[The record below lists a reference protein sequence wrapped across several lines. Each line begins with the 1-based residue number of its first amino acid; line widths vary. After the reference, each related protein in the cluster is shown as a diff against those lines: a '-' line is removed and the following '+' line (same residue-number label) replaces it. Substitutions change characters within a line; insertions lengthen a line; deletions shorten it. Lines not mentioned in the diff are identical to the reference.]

1 MKGID
6 FPIVRTKPP
15 KSSRAFDL
23 TNPEERKVY
32 FHEKAGKEIA
42 DLKSFLQNN
51 TFVAYLLGKK
61 MAGKGTYTKLLA
73 EIFGSDIIKHLSVG
87 DLVRA
92 TDEVKDDPTAKEE
105 LFAYLDRSYRGFM
118 PLDEA
123 FEAFLDRNTSTLLPT
138 EFILALVKREIEK
151 AGHVN
156 LFIDGFPR
164 NMDQISYSLYFRDLI
179 NYRDDPD
186 IFVLIDLPEAVIN
199 ERIKNRRICPKC
211 NLSRHLTLN
220 PTSLIEYD
228 SVAGEYF
235 IKCDNPECEPTRMV
249 GKEGD
254 DKGIEAI
261 KDRLVMDDELL
272 RKAFGLHGVPK
283 IFLRNAIPVDVV
295 QDVVDDYEITKEYV
309 YSGDGDQIK
318 VEQKEWIFTDDNGI
332 ESISLVPGPVV
343 VEFIKQ
349 LHAILVK

>member
-6 FPIVRTKPP
+6 FPIVKTKPP
-15 KSSRAFDL
+15 KSSREFDL
-23 TNPEERKVY
+23 TDPAERKVY
-32 FHEKAGKEIA
+32 FQEKVPKEIA
-42 DLKSFLQNN
+42 ELKDYFRDN

-73 EIFGSDIIKHLSVG
+73 EIFGSDLIKHLSVG

-92 TDEVKDDPTAKEE
+92 TDQVKDDQKAKDE
-105 LFAYLDRSYRGFM
+105 LFNYLEKNYRGFI
-118 PLDEA
+118 PLEEA
-123 FEAFLDRNTSTLLPT
+123 FEAFINRDTSTLLPT
-138 EFILALVKREIEK
+138 EFILALVKREIEL
-151 AGHVN
+151 AGRVN

-179 NYRDDPD
+179 NYRNDPD

-199 ERIKNRRICPKC
+199 ERIKFRRICPVC
-211 NLSRHLTLN
+211 NSSRHLTLF

-228 SVAGEYF
+228 EENNEYF
-235 IKCDNPECEPTRMV
+235 IKCDNPECEPHRMV

-254 DKGIEAI
+254 DKGIEVI
-261 KDRLVMDDELL
+261 KDRLVMDDELI

-283 IFLRNAIPVDVV
+283 VLLRNAVPLDIVGEM
-295 QDVVDDYEITKEYV
+295 VDDFEITKEYV
-309 YSGDGDQIK
+309 YSGKGKDIT
-318 VEQKEWIFTDDNGI
+318 VEQKEWIMIDDNGI
-332 ESISLVPGPVV
+332 ESVSLLPSAVV

-349 LHAILVK
+349 LHSILIG